1 MNDLSPV
8 RKILDS
14 YKCNTNAEKSAAL
27 REIIQE
33 LALIG
38 LSRTDFFTQ
47 AAFYGGTALRIFHGL
62 DRFSEALD
70 FSLIK
75 PDQGFLLDNY
85 FTAIKME
92 LASWGFDMH
101 VERKEKVQKSTIQS
115 AFIKGGTLVHL
126 VKIAAITPPVSGIPE
141 NAVMNIKLEIDTD
154 PPAGATYE
162 TKYRLNPVPYAV
174 RLFTKPSLFAGK
186 VHALLC
192 RKWKER
198 VKGRDFYDYLWYLSE
213 GVPLNLNHLEARMR
227 QSGHWGAE
235 QLNEPKL
242 RELLNERFMSVDF
255 ARAKADAIPFLRDSR
270 VVELWSSDFFISL
283 TREHLTIVL

>member
-1 MNDLSPV
+1 MNDLGPV

-14 YKCNTNAEKSAAL
+14 YNCSTNVERSAAL
-27 REIIQE
+27 REIVQE
-33 LALIG
+33 LALIA

-62 DRFSEALD
+62 DRFSEDLD

-92 LASWGFDMH
+92 LASWGFDMR
-101 VERKEKVQKSTIQS
+101 VERKEKVQKSTVQS

-154 PPAGATYE
+154 PPPGATYE
-162 TKYRLNPVPYAV
+162 TKYRLNPVPYTV
-174 RLFTKPSLFAGK
+174 RLFNKPSLFAGK

-213 GVPLNLNHLEARMR
+213 GVPLNISHLEARMR
-227 QSGHWGAE
+227 QSGHWSAE
-235 QLNEPKL
+235 QLTEPKL

-283 TREHLTIVL
+283 TWEHLTVVQ